1 MSFGIEKLIVY
12 RNFVNDEILK
22 EVADIIREFEADATD
37 RDELISRIYNC
48 INKLLAVST
57 ENGFDHNLW
66 QNYLTYL
73 LVMDENPF
81 ALSCEKE
88 GDRGGSVVSF
98 VLGDF
103 AIIKGL
109 FHYDFAKVEEELG
122 ISCFSVITNYKAIKK
137 ADTRINKNVSDKV
150 KDLSRLLNAAKDENE
165 FYERVTEFY
174 KTFGVGKF
182 GLNKS
187 FRISEKD
194 GSIIPITNTVEIR
207 LHELVGYEIQKEKLI
222 ANTKAFVDG
231 KKANNCLLYGDAG
244 TGKSSSVKAVLN
256 RFYPDGLRMIEI
268 YKHQFVYLSEILSQ
282 IKNRNYRFIIYMD
295 DLSFEE
301 FETEYKYLKAV
312 IEGGLEVRPENVLI
326 YATSNRRHLIRELWS
341 DRTDMEHNQD
351 VHRSDTMQEKLSL
364 ADRFGITIGY
374 FAPNQNEYFDIV
386 SGIAGEYPELKLDE
400 KELHNEARK
409 WEIANGGRS
418 GRTSRQFVDYLLGSK
433 QSGGID
439 EKEKNNS

>member
-165 FYERVTEFY
+165 FYERITEFY

-231 KKANNCLLYGDAG
+231 KRANNCLLYGDAG

-418 GRTSRQFVDYLLGSK
+418 GRTARQFVDYLLGSK

>member
-1 MSFGIEKLIVY
+1 MSFAIEKLIVY
-12 RNFVNDEILK
+12 RNLVNDEILK
-22 EVADIIREFEADATD
+22 EVADILREFEADATD

-57 ENGFDHNLW
+57 ENGFDNNLW

-103 AIIKGL
+103 VILKGL

-165 FYERVTEFY
+165 FYERITEFY

-194 GSIIPITNTVEIR
+194 GGIIPITNTVEIR

-222 ANTKAFVDG
+222 ANTKAFVERRR
-231 KKANNCLLYGDAG
+231 ANNCLLYGDAG

-351 VHRSDTMQEKLSL
+351 IHHSDTMQEKLSL

-400 KELHNEARK
+400 EELHNEARK

-418 GRTSRQFVDYLLGSK
+418 GRTARQFVDYFLGIK

>member
-231 KKANNCLLYGDAG
+231 KRANNCLLYGDAG

-351 VHRSDTMQEKLSL
+351 VHRSDTMHEKLSL

-418 GRTSRQFVDYLLGSK
+418 GRTARQFVDYLLGSK

>member
-12 RNFVNDEILK
+12 RNLANDEILK
-22 EVADIIREFEADATD
+22 ETADILREFEADATD

-57 ENGFDHNLW
+57 ENGFDNNLW

-109 FHYDFAKVEEELG
+109 FHYDFTKVEEELG
-122 ISCFSVITNYKAIKK
+122 ISCFSVITNYNAIKK

-165 FYERVTEFY
+165 FYEKVTEFY

-231 KKANNCLLYGDAG
+231 KRANNCLLYGDAG

-374 FAPNQNEYFDIV
+374 FAPDQNEYFDIV

-400 KELHNEARK
+400 EELHNEARK

-418 GRTSRQFVDYLLGSK
+418 GRTARQFVDYLLGSK

>member
-12 RNFVNDEILK
+12 RNLVNDEILK
-22 EVADIIREFEADATD
+22 ETADIIREFEADATD

-57 ENGFDHNLW
+57 ENGFDNNLW

-103 AIIKGL
+103 VILKGL
-109 FHYDFAKVEEELG
+109 FHYDFTKAQEELG

-165 FYERVTEFY
+165 FYDRVTEFY

-312 IEGGLEVRPENVLI
+312 IEGGLEIRPENVLI

-400 KELHNEARK
+400 EELHNEARK

-418 GRTSRQFVDYLLGSK
+418 GRTARQFVDYLLGSK

>member
-12 RNFVNDEILK
+12 RNLVNDEILK
-22 EVADIIREFEADATD
+22 ETADIIREFEADATD

-57 ENGFDHNLW
+57 ENGFDNNLW

-103 AIIKGL
+103 AILKGL
-109 FHYDFAKVEEELG
+109 FHYDFTKVEEELG

-150 KDLSRLLNAAKDENE
+150 KDLSNLLNAAKDENE

-194 GSIIPITNTVEIR
+194 GSIIPITNTVEIK

-231 KKANNCLLYGDAG
+231 KRANNCLLYGDAG

-374 FAPNQNEYFDIV
+374 FAPDQNEYFDIV
-386 SGIAGEYPELKLDE
+386 SGIAGEYLELKLDE
-400 KELHNEARK
+400 EELHNEARK

-418 GRTSRQFVDYLLGSK
+418 GRTARQFVDYLLGSK

>member
-1 MSFGIEKLIVY
+1 MSFAIEKLIVY
-12 RNFVNDEILK
+12 RNLANDEILK
-22 EVADIIREFEADATD
+22 EVADIIREFEADAAD

-57 ENGFDHNLW
+57 ENGFDNNLW

-103 AIIKGL
+103 VILKGL
-109 FHYDFAKVEEELG
+109 FHYDFVKVEEELG
-122 ISCFSVITNYKAIKK
+122 INCFSVITNYKAIKK

-150 KDLSRLLNAAKDENE
+150 KDLSHLLSNAKDENE

-187 FRISEKD
+187 FRISDKD

-207 LHELVGYEIQKEKLI
+207 LDELVGYEIQKEKLV

-231 KKANNCLLYGDAG
+231 KRANNCLLYGDAG

-351 VHRSDTMQEKLSL
+351 VHHSDTMQEKLSL

-374 FAPNQNEYFDIV
+374 FAPNQNQYFDIV

-400 KELHNEARK
+400 EELHNEARK
-409 WEIANGGRS
+409 WEITNGGRS
-418 GRTSRQFVDYLLGSK
+418 GRTARQFVDYLLGSK

>member
-1 MSFGIEKLIVY
+1 MSFAIEKLIVY
-12 RNFVNDEILK
+12 RNLANDEILK
-22 EVADIIREFEADATD
+22 ETADIIREFEADATD

-109 FHYDFAKVEEELG
+109 FHYDFTKVEEELG

-231 KKANNCLLYGDAG
+231 KRANNCLLYGDAG

-351 VHRSDTMQEKLSL
+351 IHHSDTMQEKLSL
-364 ADRFGITIGY
+364 VDRFGITIGY

-418 GRTSRQFVDYLLGSK
+418 GRTARQFVDYLLGSK

>member
-1 MSFGIEKLIVY
+1 MSFGIEKLRVD
-12 RNFVNDEILK
+12 RNLANDEILK

-109 FHYDFAKVEEELG
+109 FHYDFTKVEEELG

-222 ANTKAFVDG
+222 ANTKAF
-231 KKANNCLLYGDAG
+231 
-244 TGKSSSVKAVLN
+244 
-256 RFYPDGLRMIEI
+256 E
-268 YKHQFVYLSEILSQ
+268 
-282 IKNRNYRFIIYMD
+282 
-295 DLSFEE
+295 
-301 FETEYKYLKAV
+301 
-312 IEGGLEVRPENVLI
+312 
-326 YATSNRRHLIRELWS
+326 
-341 DRTDMEHNQD
+341 
-351 VHRSDTMQEKLSL
+351 
-364 ADRFGITIGY
+364 
-374 FAPNQNEYFDIV
+374 
-386 SGIAGEYPELKLDE
+386 
-400 KELHNEARK
+400 
-409 WEIANGGRS
+409 
-418 GRTSRQFVDYLLGSK
+418 
-433 QSGGID
+433 
-439 EKEKNNS
+439 

>member
-12 RNFVNDEILK
+12 RNLVNDEILK
-22 EVADIIREFEADATD
+22 ETADIIREFEADATD

-57 ENGFDHNLW
+57 ENGFDNNLW

-109 FHYDFAKVEEELG
+109 FHYDFTKVEEELG
-122 ISCFSVITNYKAIKK
+122 INCFSVITNYKAIKK

-150 KDLSRLLNAAKDENE
+150 KDLSNLLNAAKDENE

-194 GSIIPITNTVEIR
+194 GSIIPITNTVEIK

-231 KKANNCLLYGDAG
+231 KRANNCLLYGDAG

-312 IEGGLEVRPENVLI
+312 IEGGIEVRPENVLI
-326 YATSNRRHLIRELWS
+326 
-341 DRTDMEHNQD
+341 
-351 VHRSDTMQEKLSL
+351 
-364 ADRFGITIGY
+364 
-374 FAPNQNEYFDIV
+374 
-386 SGIAGEYPELKLDE
+386 
-400 KELHNEARK
+400 
-409 WEIANGGRS
+409 
-418 GRTSRQFVDYLLGSK
+418 
-433 QSGGID
+433 
-439 EKEKNNS
+439 

>member
-66 QNYLTYL
+66 QNSLTYR
-73 LVMDENPF
+73 LVRDENPF

-231 KKANNCLLYGDAG
+231 KRANNCLLYGDAG

-418 GRTSRQFVDYLLGSK
+418 GRTARQFVDYLLGSK

>member
-12 RNFVNDEILK
+12 RNLANDEILK
-22 EVADIIREFEADATD
+22 ETADIIREFEADATD
-37 RDELISRIYNC
+37 KDELISRIYNC

-174 KTFGVGKF
+174 KTFAVGKF

-418 GRTSRQFVDYLLGSK
+418 GRTARQFVDYLLGSK

>member
-12 RNFVNDEILK
+12 RNLVNDEILK
-22 EVADIIREFEADATD
+22 ETADIIREFEADATD

-57 ENGFDHNLW
+57 ENGFDNNLW

-109 FHYDFAKVEEELG
+109 FHYDFTKVEEELG

-194 GSIIPITNTVEIR
+194 GSIIPITNTVEIK

-231 KKANNCLLYGDAG
+231 KRANNCLLYGDAG

-374 FAPNQNEYFDIV
+374 FAPDQNEYFDIV
-386 SGIAGEYPELKLDE
+386 SGIAGEYLELKLDE
-400 KELHNEARK
+400 EELHNEARK

-418 GRTSRQFVDYLLGSK
+418 GRTARQFVDYLLGSK

>member
-12 RNFVNDEILK
+12 RNLVNDEILK
-22 EVADIIREFEADATD
+22 ETADIIREFEADATD

-57 ENGFDHNLW
+57 ENGFDNNLW

-103 AIIKGL
+103 AILKGL
-109 FHYDFAKVEEELG
+109 FHYDFTKVEEELG

-150 KDLSRLLNAAKDENE
+150 KDLSSLLNAAKDENE
-165 FYERVTEFY
+165 FYEKVTEFY

-194 GSIIPITNTVEIR
+194 GSIIPITNTVEIK

-231 KKANNCLLYGDAG
+231 KRANNCLLYGDAG

-374 FAPNQNEYFDIV
+374 FAPDQNEYFDIV
-386 SGIAGEYPELKLDE
+386 SGIAGEYLELKLDE
-400 KELHNEARK
+400 EELHNEARK

-418 GRTSRQFVDYLLGSK
+418 GRTARQFVDYLLGSK

>member
-12 RNFVNDEILK
+12 RNLVNDEILK
-22 EVADIIREFEADATD
+22 ETADIIREFEADATD

-57 ENGFDHNLW
+57 ENGFDNNLW

-109 FHYDFAKVEEELG
+109 FHYDFTKVEEELG

-150 KDLSRLLNAAKDENE
+150 KDLSNLLNAAKDENE

-194 GSIIPITNTVEIR
+194 GSIIPITNTVEIK

-231 KKANNCLLYGDAG
+231 KRANNCLLYGDAG

-418 GRTSRQFVDYLLGSK
+418 GRTARQFVDYLLGSK

>member
-57 ENGFDHNLW
+57 ENGFDNNLW

-109 FHYDFAKVEEELG
+109 FHYDFTKVEEELG
-122 ISCFSVITNYKAIKK
+122 INCFSVITNYKAIKK

-231 KKANNCLLYGDAG
+231 KRANNCLLYGDAG

-418 GRTSRQFVDYLLGSK
+418 GRTARQFVDYLLGSK

>member
-12 RNFVNDEILK
+12 RNLVNDEILK
-22 EVADIIREFEADATD
+22 ETADIIREFEADATD

-57 ENGFDHNLW
+57 ENGFDNNLW

-109 FHYDFAKVEEELG
+109 FHYDFTKVEEELG
-122 ISCFSVITNYKAIKK
+122 INCFSVITNYKAIKK

-150 KDLSRLLNAAKDENE
+150 KDLSNLLNAAKDENE

-194 GSIIPITNTVEIR
+194 GSIIPITNTVEIK

-231 KKANNCLLYGDAG
+231 KRANNCLLYGDAG

-374 FAPNQNEYFDIV
+374 FAPDQNEYFDIV
-386 SGIAGEYPELKLDE
+386 SGIAGEYLELKLDE
-400 KELHNEARK
+400 EELHNEARK

-418 GRTSRQFVDYLLGSK
+418 GRTARQFVDYLLGSK

>member
-231 KKANNCLLYGDAG
+231 KRANNCLLYGDAG

-374 FAPNQNEYFDIV
+374 FAPDQNEYFDIV

-400 KELHNEARK
+400 EELHNEARK

-418 GRTSRQFVDYLLGSK
+418 GRTARQFVDYLLGSK

>member
-231 KKANNCLLYGDAG
+231 KRANNCLLYGDAG

-400 KELHNEARK
+400 EELHNEARK

-418 GRTSRQFVDYLLGSK
+418 GRTARQFVDYLLGSK

>member
-12 RNFVNDEILK
+12 RNLVNDEILK
-22 EVADIIREFEADATD
+22 ETADIIREFEADATD

-57 ENGFDHNLW
+57 ENGFDNNLW

-109 FHYDFAKVEEELG
+109 FHYDFTKVEEELG
-122 ISCFSVITNYKAIKK
+122 ISCFSVITNYNAIKK

-194 GSIIPITNTVEIR
+194 GSIIPITNTVEIK

-231 KKANNCLLYGDAG
+231 KRANNCLLYGDAG

-374 FAPNQNEYFDIV
+374 FAPDQNEYFDIV
-386 SGIAGEYPELKLDE
+386 SGIAGEYLELKLDE
-400 KELHNEARK
+400 EELHNEARK

-418 GRTSRQFVDYLLGSK
+418 GRTARQFVDYLLGSK

>member
-12 RNFVNDEILK
+12 RNLVNDEILK
-22 EVADIIREFEADATD
+22 ETADIIREFEADATD

-57 ENGFDHNLW
+57 ENGFDNNLW

-103 AIIKGL
+103 DIIKGL
-109 FHYDFAKVEEELG
+109 FHYDFTKVEEELG
-122 ISCFSVITNYKAIKK
+122 INCFSVITNYKAIKK

-165 FYERVTEFY
+165 FYERITEFY

-231 KKANNCLLYGDAG
+231 KRANNCLLYGDAG

-400 KELHNEARK
+400 EELHNEARK

-418 GRTSRQFVDYLLGSK
+418 GRTARQFVDYLLGSK

>member
-231 KKANNCLLYGDAG
+231 KRANNCLLYGDAG

-418 GRTSRQFVDYLLGSK
+418 GRTARQFVDYLLGSK

>member
-12 RNFVNDEILK
+12 RNLANDEILK
-22 EVADIIREFEADATD
+22 ETADIIREFEADATD
-37 RDELISRIYNC
+37 RNELISRIYNC
-48 INKLLAVST
+48 IYKLLAVST
-57 ENGFDHNLW
+57 ENGFDNNLW

-98 VLGDF
+98 VMNDF

-109 FHYDFAKVEEELG
+109 FHYDFTKVEEELG
-122 ISCFSVITNYKAIKK
+122 INCFSVITNYKAIKK

-150 KDLSRLLNAAKDENE
+150 KDLSRLLNAAKDEDE
-165 FYERVTEFY
+165 FYERITEFY

-194 GSIIPITNTVEIR
+194 GDIIPITNTVEIR
-207 LHELVGYEIQKEKLI
+207 LHELIGYELQKEKLI
-222 ANTKAFVDG
+222 ANTKAFVERRR
-231 KKANNCLLYGDAG
+231 ANNCLLYGDAG

-351 VHRSDTMQEKLSL
+351 VHHSDTMQEKLSL

-418 GRTSRQFVDYLLGSK
+418 GRTARQFVDYLLGSK

>member
-109 FHYDFAKVEEELG
+109 FHYDFTKVEEELG

-231 KKANNCLLYGDAG
+231 KRANNCLLYGDAG

-418 GRTSRQFVDYLLGSK
+418 GRTARQFVDYLLGSK

>member
-12 RNFVNDEILK
+12 RNLVNDEILK
-22 EVADIIREFEADATD
+22 ETADIIREFEADATD

-57 ENGFDHNLW
+57 ENGFDNNLW

-231 KKANNCLLYGDAG
+231 KRANNCLLYGDAG

-418 GRTSRQFVDYLLGSK
+418 GRTARQFVDYLLGSK

>member
-1 MSFGIEKLIVY
+1 MSFGIEKLIIY
-12 RNFVNDEILK
+12 RNLVNDEILK
-22 EVADIIREFEADATD
+22 ETADIIREFEADATD

-57 ENGFDHNLW
+57 ENGFDNNLW

-109 FHYDFAKVEEELG
+109 FHYDFTKVEEELG

-150 KDLSRLLNAAKDENE
+150 KDLSNLLNAAKDENE

-194 GSIIPITNTVEIR
+194 GGIIPITNTVEIR

-231 KKANNCLLYGDAG
+231 KRANNCLLYGDAG

-418 GRTSRQFVDYLLGSK
+418 GRTARQFVDYLLGSK

>member
-12 RNFVNDEILK
+12 RNLVNDEILK
-22 EVADIIREFEADATD
+22 ETADIIREFEADATD

-165 FYERVTEFY
+165 FYERITEFY

-231 KKANNCLLYGDAG
+231 KRANNCLLYGDAG

-418 GRTSRQFVDYLLGSK
+418 GRTARQFVDYLLGSK

>member
-231 KKANNCLLYGDAG
+231 KRANNCLLYGDAG

-418 GRTSRQFVDYLLGSK
+418 GRTARQFVDYLLGSK
-433 QSGGID
+433 
-439 EKEKNNS
+439 

>member
-12 RNFVNDEILK
+12 RNLVNDEILK
-22 EVADIIREFEADATD
+22 ETADIIREFEADATD

-57 ENGFDHNLW
+57 ENGFDNNLW

-109 FHYDFAKVEEELG
+109 FHYDFTKVEEELG
-122 ISCFSVITNYKAIKK
+122 ISCFSVITNYNAIKK

-194 GSIIPITNTVEIR
+194 GGIIPITNTVEIR

-231 KKANNCLLYGDAG
+231 KRANNCLLYGDAG

-374 FAPNQNEYFDIV
+374 FAPDQNEYFDIV
-386 SGIAGEYPELKLDE
+386 SGIAGEYPELKLE
-400 KELHNEARK
+400 EEELHNEARK

-418 GRTSRQFVDYLLGSK
+418 GRTARQFVDYLLGSK